1 MAIPF
6 IQYIQGGSSGGADP
20 YSIAASAAANVQ
32 KEREEQMRAATQ
44 LAIAQMEAQTRMMQL
59 QAQMQI
65 AARQEALE
73 RQRLQQQATWAQ
85 QEAAANAPQ
94 KEAERQLTLAQ
105 TELTRAQIA
114 KALMAPFAIDEK
126 LKAIQA
132 AGASISPSAGPP
144 GSPSFLQ
151 EIERTFQ
158 QVSQWASENAKAD
171 AFLKSLSA
179 SKTNLAIPTNDGKE
193 VKVETT
199 VYSSPFLGRAL
210 KQEEVGALTSGLLDF
225 SDFKSWQERGAPAF
239 KDVIGKLLPGAAKLP
254 DDQVPEE
261 TRRKLDSL
269 IDKSFLADLQTIA
282 PSKDVSSAVKS
293 LPTPEQRLSYLVK
306 ASEIEAS
313 AARATGTPE
322 VGSSFGGGIVTS
334 VGSAKTGGTVSE
346 TTSKWY
352 SYLKRMESANSI
364 LNSMEMSGK
373 FNPAQIINAVQL
385 SGAVPEVIMS
395 EDAKKYLSA
404 AKAFITGVVYRDSGA
419 AITAAEFDRALT
431 TYFPNAGD
439 TPAVIAQKRAIRE
452 RDIQSMREVLSKT
465 FPGFDELSAGSSIGQ
480 PTVGGDTAASQYKI
494 HRGVP
499 PASLM
504 NQFRKG
510 TVTYGGKRVSAYINP
525 QTGDVYLIG
534 F

>member
-6 IQYIQGGSSGGADP
+6 VQYIQGNPSGGVDP
-20 YSIAASAAANVQ
+20 YSIAISAAANVQ
-32 KEREEQMRAATQ
+32 NEREEQMRAATQ
-44 LAIAQMEAQTRMMQL
+44 LAIAQMEAQTRMMQI

-65 AARQEALE
+65 AARQDALE
-73 RQRLQQQATWAQ
+73 QQRLQQQAALAK
-85 QEAAANAPQ
+85 QEMAMNAPQ

-105 TELTRAQIA
+105 TELTLAQIA
-114 KALMAPFAIDEK
+114 KAQMAPFAIDEK

-132 AGASISPSAGPP
+132 AGASIPPSAGPP

-151 EIERTFQ
+151 EVERTFQ
-158 QVSQWASENAKAD
+158 RVSQWASENAKAD

-225 SDFKSWQERGAPAF
+225 SDFKSWLQKGAPAF
-239 KDVIGKLLPGAAKLP
+239 KDAVGKLLPGVAKLP
-254 DDQVPEE
+254 DGQIPEE

-269 IDKSFLADLQTIA
+269 VDKSFLSDLQTIA
-282 PSKDVSSAVKS
+282 PSKDVSSVVKS
-293 LPTPEQRLSYLVK
+293 LPTPEQRLAYLVK
-306 ASEIEAS
+306 ASGTEVS
-313 AARATGTPE
+313 ATRAAGAPD
-322 VGSSFGGGIVTS
+322 VGSSFAGGVVTS
-334 VGSAKTGGTVSE
+334 VGPAKTGGTVSE
-346 TTSKWY
+346 TASKWY

-373 FNPAQIINAVQL
+373 FNPAQLINAVQL
-385 SGAVPEVIMS
+385 SGAVPEAIMS

-404 AKAFITGVVYRDSGA
+404 AKAFVTGVVYRDSGA

-431 TYFPNAGD
+431 TYFPSAGD
-439 TPAVIAQKRAIRE
+439 TPTVIAQKRALRE

-465 FPGFDELSAGSSIGQ
+465 FPGFDEVSAGSSTGQ
-480 PTVGGDTAASQYKI
+480 PIVGGDTDASQYKI

-504 NQFRKG
+504 SQFRKG